1 MGWFSMESLALKWS
15 YLFAVSGVIVFAEYS
30 NLYMSQ
36 LGFSPSQIG
45 FASLFGAQ
53 DLFLPLFG
61 FLGDRFRARKLI
73 LIVLLLLLYLTTIA
87 PLLPLTASLPT
98 CFVKPGE
105 SAVNHSSHVS
115 TEYFHHSNLDIH
127 SNISTNAPSNSV
139 LFRRNEESASRLVS
153 PKLEVLNSYA
163 ATAKGV

>member
-1 MGWFSMESLALKWS
+1 MESLALIWC
-15 YLFAVSGVIVFAEYS
+15 YLFAVSGIIVFAEYS

-87 PLLPLTASLPT
+87 PLLPLTVSLPT

-105 SAVNHSSHVS
+105 PAVNQSSHAVS

-139 LFRRNEESASRLVS
+139 LF
-153 PKLEVLNSYA
+153 
-163 ATAKGV
+163 